1 MNNINQMRH
10 KIAILANDIFQFS
23 SLREPDNKGKYTEY
37 VIPWDKDVLIKEDV
51 SKETL
56 KNKLF
61 STFKEILE
69 ENETDIKGNIVPALL
84 FDKAAVFLLRDLLKN
99 SDIEVFKIT
108 LSVFEKIVNTP
119 DIRGTTA
126 FYRSML
132 LNRIGAFELKNFE
145 GKIDYICR
153 SEVMGRENNVCD
165 KNTDKDQFMM
175 FSGDFYSSFVPVAWN
190 MMSVFSDNE
199 TIVKNAYPDKTNEY
213 LEGYMVRQFMDM
225 RKSQKIDLSKIDSEL
240 LINKFSIPV
249 LSDIQSQLSTGKL
262 KKSINKIIENN
273 LSLEHK
279 KQLILEPLGEL
290 KLNSF
295 EEMKKMYPG
304 VFELIT
310 IEDVWKMPNMAFN
323 IRSFSDD
330 RTQPNESPKED
341 EPGVISLYDDNNG
354 ENYNKL
360 KPLVKKYGI
369 ILINKENRQD
379 NIKILVE
386 NIWKIVSKQQIDKQ
400 KKELKKSVGKI
411 KKTSKSET
419 ARL

>member
-10 KIAILANDIFQFS
+10 KIAILGNDIFQFS
-23 SLREPDNKGKYTEY
+23 SLREPDNKGKYTAY
-37 VIPWDKDVLIKEDV
+37 AIPWDKDVLIKEDV

-56 KNKLF
+56 ENKLF

-153 SEVMGRENNVCD
+153 SEIMGSENNVCD

-213 LEGYMVRQFMDM
+213 LEGYMVRQFIDM

-330 RTQPNESPKED
+330 RTQPNESHRED
-341 EPGVISLYDDNNG
+341 EPGVISLYEDNNG

-400 KKELKKSVGKI
+400 KKELKKLVGKI
-411 KKTSKSET
+411 KKTSKSEIV
-419 ARL
+419 RL